1 MPTNSY
7 SIRTGTAHETD
18 VYVYDSGQSGP
29 TTMVVGGLHGNEP
42 SGYRAATQIASWG
55 VDRGKLVVLPRANEV
70 AIGRNSRYD
79 DDGDLNRKFP
89 PLSGDPETPLAQA
102 IWKQVVK
109 HDPDW
114 MFDLHS
120 ARGIYKSGDGS
131 VGQALFPT
139 WTSPARTY
147 GENAISDLNTGFGFT
162 GDMRYLMG
170 NTLDADRPLLMHRVA
185 GMLDIPGLLCETTRK
200 DTTTSEQTK
209 WHLFCVEHIM
219 NQYGQQRVESQSSFD
234 YAAGM
239 VSLDE
244 YWMEFDVS
252 DHYSYPAI
260 VAPAL
265 SYNGSDPAHVRIT
278 GLTGSSFKARIEE
291 WPYLDDVHLEEQ
303 AGYLMLDPGTY
314 STTNGRQIEAGRTHV
329 NHEWE
334 SVSFENSFSTTP
346 VLFAMPQSTTGSD
359 PIVARIQNAS
369 PSGFQYRVQE
379 QDAGHATE
387 YHYEEMTSWM
397 AFEPGR
403 GSLGGRSYEA
413 NTTIADDSWHH
424 IQFSRSYQTPTFLAD
439 VMSYNGWNSTTIR
452 WKNLTSSGVDLFV
465 EEEQSDDEETGHAD
479 ETVSYLVL
487 EG

>member
-1 MPTNSY
+1 MVTSSY
-7 SIRTGTAHETD
+7 SIRTDTPHETD

-29 TTMVVGGLHGNEP
+29 TTMVVGGIHGNEP

-70 AIGRNSRYD
+70 AISRNSRYD

-139 WTSPARTY
+139 WTSPAREY
-147 GENAISDLNTGFGFT
+147 GENTVADLNTEFGFT

-170 NTLDADRPLLMHRVA
+170 NTLDADRPMLMHRVA
-185 GMLDIPGLLCETTRK
+185 GMLDIPGYICETTRK
-200 DTTTSEQTK
+200 DTTTSEQIN
-209 WHLFCVEHIM
+209 WHLFCVEHVM
-219 NQYGQQRVESQSSFD
+219 NQYGQERVPQQSSVD
-234 YAAGM
+234 YSAGM
-239 VSLDE
+239 VTLDD
-244 YWMEFDVS
+244 YWQEFDVS
-252 DHYSYPAI
+252 DYYSHPAI

-265 SYNGSDPAHVRIT
+265 SYNGRNPAHVRIS
-278 GLTGSSFKARIEE
+278 GLTGSSFEARIEE
-291 WPYLDDVHLEEQ
+291 WPYLDGSHTKAQ
-303 AGYLMLDPGTY
+303 AGYLMLNPGTY
-314 STTNGRQIEAGRTHV
+314 STTNGRRIEVGRAQV

-346 VLFAMPQSTTGSD
+346 VLFAMPQTTAGSD

-379 QDAGHATE
+379 QDAERATE
-387 YHYEEMTSWM
+387 YHYEEVVSWM

-403 GSLGGRSYEA
+403 GSLGSRDYEA
-413 NTTIADDSWHH
+413 NTTIADDSWQN
-424 IQFSRSYQTPTFLAD
+424 IQFSRSYQNPTFIAD

-452 WKNLTSSGVDLFV
+452 WRNLTSSGVDLFI
-465 EEEQSDDEETGHAD
+465 EEEQSADKETRHRD
-479 ETVSYLVL
+479 ETVSYFVT